1 MSRAITLNSNPRIR
15 FLHKHALVFSSDWT
29 ITLTKTTSKTFR
41 WLNTLLSTGP
51 VMRNL
56 GAYRHGS
63 RMGWNAFLMKTS
75 HTLQRGF
82 GSTTKGMVNACPLC
96 IQRNLEQSPYIT
108 PQGSDFV
115 IWQHTSS
122 PSIQSM

>member
-1 MSRAITLNSNPRIR
+1 MSRAITLNSKPRIR
-15 FLHKHALVFSSDWT
+15 LLHKHALVFSSDWT

-51 VMRNL
+51 VMPNL
-56 GAYRHGS
+56 GVYRHGS
-63 RMGWNAFLMKTS
+63 RMGWNVFLMKTS

-82 GSTTKGMVNACPLC
+82 GSSTEWIIHACPLC
-96 IQRNLEQSPYIT
+96 IRRNLEQFPYIT
-108 PQGSDFV
+108 PQGSDFMT
-115 IWQHTSS
+115 WRRTSS